1 MTIAHSGSATAG
13 FISLEAG
20 PGQGPVIDGTGLK
33 VPTGQ
38 YGLVTIN
45 NASFIRLV
53 GFELRNYRSSSAA
66 LVPIGVYVEGAG
78 SHIEILSNHI
88 HNIATTV
95 TTSAGDALGIAVYG
109 TTAPTAISWVTINGN
124 ELDDLTTGFSE
135 SLSLSGNVQYFEI
148 TDNLIHDN
156 DNIGVNVEGF
166 FHTAPDGYDLA
177 RDGLVA
183 GNTVYN
189 ITSVHNPAY
198 GDTPGADGIYVDG
211 GEFVTVQQNLVHNAD
226 IGIEMASENQGKTTN
241 QVLTRDNVVYH
252 SLVTGIPIGGAS
264 DAKNGGTTNCVIAN
278 NTLFDSD
285 TSQSGSGEFQI
296 QFNAADNLFYNN
308 ILYANAQG
316 LLVNA
321 FAAGSSAPAT
331 LNHNLYYS
339 PAGRGG
345 SQWIWLG
352 RTYTGLSTYKAKTNE
367 DAKCLFANP
376 QFVNAASFNFQPAS
390 TSPAISLGQ
399 DLGVADIGL
408 TDEAGNPRTMAS
420 TVDAGAYEH

>member
-1 MTIAHSGSATAG
+1 
-13 FISLEAG
+13 
-20 PGQGPVIDGTGLK
+20 
-33 VPTGQ
+33 
-38 YGLVTIN
+38 
-45 NASFIRLV
+45 
-53 GFELRNYRSSSAA
+53 

-211 GEFVTVQQNLVHNAD
+211 GEFTVQQNLVHNAD